1 MYLVL
6 FFIFAGFCV
15 AGALNLLLQRHP
27 INSALSL
34 IVVMTSL
41 AVLYLLLGAEFLA
54 AAQVIVYSGAIM
66 VLFTFVIM
74 LLNAGEEERSL
85 GTSRMAYYVGVPG
98 VAALLGLLTYVFLA
112 NETALGG
119 SRLGDSIVTTADLSK
134 VLFRDLLLPFEVT
147 SVLILV
153 AILGA
158 VALARKEAPGETAGL
173 TAPGTAR
180 ASSVGIP
187 APAGTRGA
195 AVAMAAKEPHA

>member
-1 MYLVL
+1 MYLVI
-6 FFIFAGFCV
+6 FFIFGALCV

-34 IVVMTSL
+34 IVVMSSL

-74 LLNAGEEERSL
+74 LLNAGEEERTRGSKA
-85 GTSRMAYYVGVPG
+85 AYLVGFPG
-98 VAALLGLLTYVFLA
+98 VAALLGLLTYIFLSIRTPLGNA
-112 NETALGG
+112 QLGG
-119 SRLGDSIVTTADLSK
+119 GTLVTTSDLSR

-147 SVLILV
+147 SVLILI

-158 VALARKEAPGETAGL
+158 VALARKEP
-173 TAPGTAR
+173 
-180 ASSVGIP
+180 
-187 APAGTRGA
+187 
-195 AVAMAAKEPHA
+195 

>member
-1 MYLVL
+1 MHLAL
-6 FFIFAGFCV
+6 FFIFGGLCV

-74 LLNAGEEERSL
+74 LLNAGREEKTHGSKAAYIAGIPGAAAIL
-85 GTSRMAYYVGVPG
+85 GVLAYI
-98 VAALLGLLTYVFLA
+98 FLKQGD
-112 NETALGG
+112 ALG
-119 SRLGDSIVTTADLSK
+119 SAKLGESLVTTQDLSR

-158 VALARKEAPGETAGL
+158 VALARKGHE
-173 TAPGTAR
+173 
-180 ASSVGIP
+180 
-187 APAGTRGA
+187 
-195 AVAMAAKEPHA
+195 

>member
-6 FFIFAGFCV
+6 FSVFAVLCV
-15 AGALNLLLQRHP
+15 GGALNLLLQRHP

-74 LLNAGEEERSL
+74 LLNAGEEERTR
-85 GTSRMAYYVGVPG
+85 GSRAAYIVGFPG
-98 VAALLGLLTYVFLA
+98 AAALLGLLTFVFLSA
-112 NETALGG
+112 KTSLG
-119 SRLGDSIVTTADLSK
+119 SAKLGDYIVSTSQLSE

-147 SVLILV
+147 SILILI

-158 VALARKEAPGETAGL
+158 VALARKE
-173 TAPGTAR
+173 
-180 ASSVGIP
+180 
-187 APAGTRGA
+187 
-195 AVAMAAKEPHA
+195 H

>member
-1 MYLVL
+1 MHLVL
-6 FFIFAGFCV
+6 FFIFGGLCV

-34 IVVMTSL
+34 IVVMSSL

-54 AAQVIVYSGAIM
+54 AAQVIVYSGAVM

-74 LLNAGEEERSL
+74 LLNAGLEEKTRGSKA
-85 GTSRMAYYVGVPG
+85 AYLVGFPGAAALFAVLAYMFLQNRGPLG
-98 VAALLGLLTYVFLA
+98 VA
-112 NETALGG
+112 
-119 SRLGDSIVTTADLSK
+119 RLGDQLVTTADLSK

-158 VALARKEAPGETAGL
+158 VALARRE
-173 TAPGTAR
+173 
-180 ASSVGIP
+180 
-187 APAGTRGA
+187 
-195 AVAMAAKEPHA
+195 H

>member
-1 MYLVL
+1 MYLAL
-6 FFIFAGFCV
+6 FLIFGALCIG
-15 AGALNLLLQRHP
+15 GALNLLLQRHP

-74 LLNAGEEERSL
+74 LLNAGEEERTR
-85 GTSRMAYYVGVPG
+85 GSRAAYLVGFPG
-98 VAALLGLLTYVFLA
+98 VAALLGLLTFIFLSVQGRLG
-112 NETALGG
+112 TA
-119 SRLGDSIVTTADLSK
+119 RLGDALVTTSDLSR

-158 VALARKEAPGETAGL
+158 VAL
-173 TAPGTAR
+173 
-180 ASSVGIP
+180 
-187 APAGTRGA
+187 TRR
-195 AVAMAAKEPHA
+195 EP

>member
-1 MYLVL
+1 MHLVL
-6 FFIFAGFCV
+6 FFIFGGLCV

-34 IVVMTSL
+34 IVVMSSL

-54 AAQVIVYSGAIM
+54 AAQVIVYSGAVM

-74 LLNAGEEERSL
+74 LLNAGVEERTHGSKA
-85 GTSRMAYYVGVPG
+85 AYIVGFPG
-98 VAALLGLLTYVFLA
+98 AAALFAVLAYMFLQNRGPLGSA
-112 NETALGG
+112 
-119 SRLGDSIVTTADLSK
+119 RLGNQLVTTADLSR

-158 VALARKEAPGETAGL
+158 VALARKE
-173 TAPGTAR
+173 R
-180 ASSVGIP
+180 
-187 APAGTRGA
+187 
-195 AVAMAAKEPHA
+195 

>member
-1 MYLVL
+1 MAFGMYLVI
-6 FFIFAGFCV
+6 FFIFGALCI

-74 LLNAGEEERSL
+74 LLNAGEEERTR
-85 GTSRMAYYVGVPG
+85 GSRAAYIVGFPG
-98 VAALLGLLTYVFLA
+98 VAALLGLLTYIFLSIRTPLGNA
-112 NETALGG
+112 QLGG
-119 SRLGDSIVTTADLSK
+119 GTLVTTSDLSR

-158 VALARKEAPGETAGL
+158 VALARKEE
-173 TAPGTAR
+173 
-180 ASSVGIP
+180 S
-187 APAGTRGA
+187 
-195 AVAMAAKEPHA
+195 

>member
-1 MYLVL
+1 MHLVL
-6 FFIFAGFCV
+6 FFIFGGLCV
-15 AGALNLLLQRHP
+15 AGALNLLFQRHP

-34 IVVMTSL
+34 IVVMSSL

-74 LLNAGEEERSL
+74 LLNAGSEERTHGSKAAYAIGIPGAAALFASL
-85 GTSRMAYYVGVPG
+85 AYIFLSNGKHLGGTSISSY
-98 VAALLGLLTYVFLA
+98 L
-112 NETALGG
+112 
-119 SRLGDSIVTTADLSK
+119 VTTSDLSR

-158 VALARKEAPGETAGL
+158 VALARKE
-173 TAPGTAR
+173 
-180 ASSVGIP
+180 
-187 APAGTRGA
+187 
-195 AVAMAAKEPHA
+195 H

>member
-1 MYLVL
+1 MHLVL
-6 FFIFAGFCV
+6 FFIFGGLCV
-15 AGALNLLLQRHP
+15 AGALNLLRQHHP

-74 LLNAGEEERSL
+74 LLNAGEEERTHGSKA
-85 GTSRMAYYVGVPG
+85 AYIAGFPG
-98 VAALLGLLTYVFLA
+98 AAALLGILAYIFLKQRD
-112 NETALGG
+112 ALGFAKIG
-119 SRLGDSIVTTADLSK
+119 GYLVTTRDLSR

-158 VALARKEAPGETAGL
+158 VALARKE
-173 TAPGTAR
+173 
-180 ASSVGIP
+180 
-187 APAGTRGA
+187 
-195 AVAMAAKEPHA
+195 H

>member
-1 MYLVL
+1 MHLVL
-6 FFIFAGFCV
+6 FFIFGGLCV

-34 IVVMTSL
+34 IVVMSSL

-54 AAQVIVYSGAIM
+54 AAQVIVYAGAVM

-74 LLNAGEEERSL
+74 LLNAGLEDRTHGSKA
-85 GTSRMAYYVGVPG
+85 AYIVGFPG
-98 VAALLGLLTYVFLA
+98 AAALLAILVYMFLQ
-112 NETALGG
+112 NRGPLGTATLGNQ
-119 SRLGDSIVTTADLSK
+119 LVTTADLSR

-158 VALARKEAPGETAGL
+158 VALARRE
-173 TAPGTAR
+173 
-180 ASSVGIP
+180 
-187 APAGTRGA
+187 
-195 AVAMAAKEPHA
+195 H

>member
-1 MYLVL
+1 MHLVL
-6 FFIFAGFCV
+6 FFIFGGLCV

-34 IVVMTSL
+34 IVVMSSL

-54 AAQVIVYSGAIM
+54 AAQVIVYSGAVM

-74 LLNAGEEERSL
+74 LLNAGLEERTRGSKA
-85 GTSRMAYYVGVPG
+85 AYIAGFPG
-98 VAALLGLLTYVFLA
+98 AAALFAVLAYMFLQNRGPLGFA
-112 NETALGG
+112 K
-119 SRLGDSIVTTADLSK
+119 LGDQLVTTADLSK

-158 VALARKEAPGETAGL
+158 VALARRE
-173 TAPGTAR
+173 
-180 ASSVGIP
+180 
-187 APAGTRGA
+187 
-195 AVAMAAKEPHA
+195 H

>member
-1 MYLVL
+1 MYLAL
-6 FFIFAGFCV
+6 FFIFGALCIG
-15 AGALNLLLQRHP
+15 GALNLLLQRHP

-74 LLNAGEEERSL
+74 LLNAGEEERTT
-85 GTSRMAYYVGVPG
+85 GSRAAYLVGFPG
-98 VAALLGLLTYVFLA
+98 VAALVGLLTYIFLSVRGP
-112 NETALGG
+112 LGNA
-119 SRLGDSIVTTADLSK
+119 RLGDELVTTADLSR

-147 SVLILV
+147 SVLILI

-158 VALARKEAPGETAGL
+158 VALARKE
-173 TAPGTAR
+173 
-180 ASSVGIP
+180 S
-187 APAGTRGA
+187 
-195 AVAMAAKEPHA
+195 

>member
-6 FFIFAGFCV
+6 FFIFGAICV
-15 AGALNLLLQRHP
+15 AAAINLLLQRHP

-54 AAQVIVYSGAIM
+54 AAQVLVYSGAIM

-74 LLNAGEEERSL
+74 LLNAGEEERTL
-85 GTSRMAYYVGVPG
+85 GASKMAYLVGIPG
-98 VAALLGLLTYVFLA
+98 VAALLGLLTYVFLS
-112 NETALGG
+112 NTTALGG
-119 SRLGDSIVTTADLSK
+119 SRLGDTIVTTADLSR

-147 SVLILV
+147 SVLILI

-158 VALARKEAPGETAGL
+158 VALARKEPSSDSVPLVVAAPPSAVGL
-173 TAPGTAR
+173 SPQLAP
-180 ASSVGIP
+180 
-187 APAGTRGA
+187 GA
-195 AVAMAAKEPHA
+195 AVAMAPKEPLA

>member
-1 MYLVL
+1 MYLVI
-6 FFIFAGFCV
+6 FFIFGALCI

-74 LLNAGEEERSL
+74 LLNAGEEERTR
-85 GTSRMAYYVGVPG
+85 GSRAAYLVGFPG
-98 VAALLGLLTYVFLA
+98 VAALLGLLTYIFLSVR
-112 NETALGG
+112 TPLGNAQ
-119 SRLGDSIVTTADLSK
+119 LDDNTLVTTHELSR

-158 VALARKEAPGETAGL
+158 VVLARKEE
-173 TAPGTAR
+173 
-180 ASSVGIP
+180 S
-187 APAGTRGA
+187 
-195 AVAMAAKEPHA
+195 